1 MTFLILAA
9 LAGAVANRI
18 RGGLFPLPGDAP
30 GRIIWGIVCGII
42 AWQPGVPWWVPCG
55 VAVGAFLG
63 TLAGEF
69 NAQSLGHRGG
79 VGGARASLDMGF
91 WGFLRVALPAAVIWW
106 AGGAWWW
113 VLASGIAC
121 PALYQIAWGAPKWAY
136 SIPRFGY
143 GNGPAEGFDPDQT
156 AQAIHGVA
164 LGAVLYL
171 VIHNIGVSP

>member
-9 LAGAVANRI
+9 LAGAIANRC

-30 GRIIWGIVCGII
+30 GRIIWGIVCGI
-42 AWQPGVPWWVPCG
+42 
-55 VAVGAFLG
+55 
-63 TLAGEF
+63 
-69 NAQSLGHRGG
+69 
-79 VGGARASLDMGF
+79 GGARAWLDMGF

-106 AGGAWWW
+106 AGGSWWW